1 MFGMLRVAP
10 VFLVIGA
17 LQVASASLILV
28 GPTDLNGTGLGAVNT
43 VLTIQ
48 SPANTTV
55 ATGCVGYIGSDD
67 SFATAVC
74 GFADSNVKQG
84 ASQTKTIAVSD
95 TAASGAADLRV
106 VYNSSQPGG
115 GAVTVSNLD
124 LRIYSST
131 GTLLFTSGPFT
142 PVSFSSTETGTG
154 KAGFVFALDAIQA
167 AQAQAFFGATNRIGL
182 GAAITDEVGGLETFF
197 LTNEAGAGG
206 GGAGGP
212 GGEIP
217 EPASLLLAGCG
228 LLFVIGLRHSRSAFK
243 AIN

>member
-1 MFGMLRVAP
+1 MRVAP
-10 VFLVIGA
+10 VFLVIGT

-115 GAVTVSNLD
+115 GAVTVNNLD

-131 GTLLFTSGPFT
+131 GTLLFTSDRSRRFPSQLRKR
-142 PVSFSSTETGTG
+142 VRARRVLFSPWMRSRQ
-154 KAGFVFALDAIQA
+154 L
-167 AQAQAFFGATNRIGL
+167 RRRL
-182 GAAITDEVGGLETFF
+182 LW
-197 LTNEAGAGG
+197 
-206 GGAGGP
+206 
-212 GGEIP
+212 
-217 EPASLLLAGCG
+217 SL
-228 LLFVIGLRHSRSAFK
+228 
-243 AIN
+243 